1 MYIESVPNR
10 GSPPAILLRES
21 FRDNGRVG
29 KRTLAN
35 LSAWPTALVEGFRTL
50 LKGGVAVAADGI
62 RIRRAL
68 PHGHAAAVLGVIRA
82 IGLDRHLGRPT
93 DKRLAPLAIALIASR
108 MISPASKLTTARDLA
123 ADTACSSL
131 GRLLELGAVDEVE
144 LYRAL
149 DWLGARQGAIEG
161 ALARRHLKDGAL
173 VLYDVSSSWLEGRCC
188 ELARFGYS
196 RDGKKGK
203 LQIVYGLLCAADGCP
218 VAVEV
223 FEGNTADPMTLSTQ
237 IDKLKERF
245 GLSRVVMVGDR
256 GMITSARIRDEL
268 KPAGLDWITALR
280 APQIRALL
288 DTGAFQLSLFDERD
302 LPTDQVRGLKA
313 HEITAPEFPGERLVV
328 CKNPLLAEERA
339 RKREDLLQ
347 ATEAALAKLADQIA
361 RGIGPKG
368 TDRIARAIGR
378 IENRYKLAKL
388 FDITV
393 GEFGFTF
400 ARSPVRIAAEARLDG
415 FYVIRTSVEDKTLA
429 AESVVGAY
437 KSLARVERA
446 FRSLKTVDLHLRPI
460 HHWLA
465 SRVRA
470 HVFLCM
476 LACHVEWHMR
486 ECLKPMLFDD
496 DDQHR
501 FEALAHVPF
510 DMAGEHAQENMGA
523 HPRRQPMVDR
533 SQVQID
539 SLETAE
545 GALDAGETFIGAD
558 HALGRQG
565 FVLDAGA
572 DDIKA
577 VEPGLC
583 GDADGTAG
591 KGEAVF
597 TDSDVEQLGEF
608 VAVFDAAD
616 RARDPVGALGA
627 GAAGDL
633 VGQLGQC
640 RLGGLQQIL
649 ALAGPLL

>member
-1 MYIESVPNR
+1 MYIEAVPNR

-21 FRDNGRVG
+21 FRDNGRVR

-35 LSAWPTALVEGFRTL
+35 LSDWPTPLVEGFRTL
-50 LKGGVAVAADGI
+50 LKGGVAVAAEGI

-68 PHGHAAAVLGVIRA
+68 PHGHAVAVLGTIRA
-82 IGLDRHLGRPT
+82 IGLDRLLGKPI
-93 DKRLAPLAIALIASR
+93 DQRLVRLAIALIASR
-108 MISPASKLTTARDLA
+108 LISPASKLATARDLA
-123 ADTACSSL
+123 ADTAGSSL
-131 GRLLELGAVDEVE
+131 GRLLELGAVEESE

-149 DWLGARQGAIEG
+149 DWLGARQPAIET
-161 ALARRHLKDGAL
+161 ALARRHLKNGAL

-245 GLSRVVMVGDR
+245 GLSRVVLVVGLQPTGLTRGDR
-256 GMITSARIRDEL
+256 GMITSARICDEL
-268 KPAGLDWITALR
+268 KPAGLDWISALR

-288 DTGAFQLSLFDERD
+288 DNGAFQLSLFDERD
-302 LPTDQVRGLKA
+302 LA
-313 HEITAPEFPGERLVV
+313 EITAPEFPGERLVV

-361 RGIGPKG
+361 RGTGPRG

-393 GEFGFTF
+393 GEDGFTF
-400 ARSPVRIAAEARLDG
+400 ARNPVRVAEEARLDG
-415 FYVIRTSVEDKTLA
+415 FYVIRTNVEDKVLA

-446 FRSLKTVDLHLRPI
+446 FRSLKTVDMHLRPI
-460 HHWLA
+460 YHWLA

-496 DDQHR
+496 DDPVAAARERASIVAPAQSSPA
-501 FEALAHVPF
+501 ALRKRASKLTANGGPVHSFQSLLRDLATCTLNAVTTTLNQAYSFTLVATPTPIQ
-510 DMAGEHAQENMGA
+510 AQA
-523 HPRRQPMVDR
+523 FTLLDVDPTK
-533 SQVQID
+533 
-539 SLETAE
+539 L
-545 GALDAGETFIGAD
+545 
-558 HALGRQG
+558 
-565 FVLDAGA
+565 
-572 DDIKA
+572 
-577 VEPGLC
+577 
-583 GDADGTAG
+583 
-591 KGEAVF
+591 
-597 TDSDVEQLGEF
+597 
-608 VAVFDAAD
+608 
-616 RARDPVGALGA
+616 
-627 GAAGDL
+627 
-633 VGQLGQC
+633 
-640 RLGGLQQIL
+640 
-649 ALAGPLL
+649 

>member
-21 FRDNGRVG
+21 FRDDGRVR

-35 LSAWPTALVEGFRTL
+35 LSAWPTALVEGLRTL
-50 LKGGVAVAADGI
+50 LKGGLAVAADGI

-68 PHGHAAAVLGVIRA
+68 PHGHAAAVLGTIRA
-82 IGLDRHLGRPT
+82 IGLDRLLGRPS

-108 MISPASKLTTARDLA
+108 LVSPASKLATARDLA

-131 GRLLELGAVDEVE
+131 GRLLGLGTVDETE

-149 DWLGARQGAIEG
+149 DWLGARQGAIET

-223 FEGNTADPMTLSTQ
+223 FEGNIADPMTLSAQ
-237 IDKLKERF
+237 IDKLKARF
-245 GLSRVVMVGDR
+245 GLSQVVLVGDR

-268 KPAGLDWITALR
+268 APAGLDWITALR

-288 DTGAFQLSLFDERD
+288 DSGAFQLSLFDERD
-302 LPTDQVRGLKA
+302 LA
-313 HEITAPEFPGERLVV
+313 EITAPEFPGERLVV

-361 RGIGPKG
+361 RGTGPKG
-368 TDRIARAIGR
+368 QDNIARAVGR

-388 FDITV
+388 FDIAV
-393 GEFGFTF
+393 AEDGFTF
-400 ARSPVRIAAEARLDG
+400 ARNPDRIAAEARLDG
-415 FYVIRTSVEDKTLA
+415 FYVIRTSVEAKALA
-429 AESVVGAY
+429 ADSVVGAY
-437 KSLARVERA
+437 KGLARVERA
-446 FRSLKTVDLHLRPI
+446 FRSLKTVDLHIRPI

-465 SRVRA
+465 PRVRA

-486 ECLKPMLFDD
+486 ERLKPMLFDD
-496 DDQHR
+496 DDPAAAARERASIVAPAQSSPA
-501 FEALAHVPF
+501 ALRKRASKL
-510 DMAGEHAQENMGA
+510 A
-523 HPRRQPMVDR
+523 
-533 SQVQID
+533 
-539 SLETAE
+539 
-545 GALDAGETFIGAD
+545 
-558 HALGRQG
+558 
-565 FVLDAGA
+565 
-572 DDIKA
+572 
-577 VEPGLC
+577 
-583 GDADGTAG
+583 ADGLPVHSFQSLLRDLATCTLNEMTTTLN
-591 KGEAVF
+591 EAYSF
-597 TDSDVEQLGEF
+597 TL
-608 VAVFDAAD
+608 VATPTPIQAQAFALLAV
-616 RARDPVGALGA
+616 DPTKL
-627 GAAGDL
+627 
-633 VGQLGQC
+633 
-640 RLGGLQQIL
+640 
-649 ALAGPLL
+649 

>member
-21 FRDNGRVG
+21 FRAQGRVR

-35 LSAWPTALVEGFRTL
+35 LSAWPSALVEGFRTL

-68 PHGHAAAVLGVIRA
+68 PHGHAAAVLGTIRA
-82 IGLDRHLGRPT
+82 IGLDRLLGRPS
-93 DKRLAPLAIALIASR
+93 DKRLAPLALALIASR
-108 MISPASKLTTARDLA
+108 LVSPASKLATARDLA
-123 ADTACSSL
+123 ADTASSSL
-131 GRLLELGAVDEVE
+131 GRLLRLGAVDETE

-149 DWLGARQGAIEG
+149 DWLGARQAAIET

-223 FEGNTADPMTLSTQ
+223 FEGNTADPMTLSAQ
-237 IDKLKERF
+237 IDKLKARF
-245 GLSRVVMVGDR
+245 GLSRVVLVGDR

-302 LPTDQVRGLKA
+302 LA
-313 HEITAPEFPGERLVV
+313 EITAPEFPGERLVV

-347 ATEAALAKLADQIA
+347 ATEAALGKLAEQLA
-361 RGIGPKG
+361 RGTGRKG
-368 TDRIARAIGR
+368 QDKIARAVGR

-388 FDITV
+388 FDIAV
-393 GEFGFTF
+393 GEDGFTF
-400 ARSPVRIAAEARLDG
+400 ARNPDRIAAEARLDG
-415 FYVIRTSVEDKTLA
+415 FYVIRTNVEDKALA
-429 AESVVGAY
+429 ADDVVGAY
-437 KSLARVERA
+437 KGLARVERA
-446 FRSLKTVDLHLRPI
+446 FRSLKTVDLHIRPI

-465 SRVRA
+465 PRVRA

-486 ECLKPMLFDD
+486 ERLKPMLFDD
-496 DDQHR
+496 DDPTAAARERASIVAPAQPSPA
-501 FEALAHVPF
+501 ALRKRA
-510 DMAGEHAQENMGA
+510 
-523 HPRRQPMVDR
+523 
-533 SQVQID
+533 SK
-539 SLETAE
+539 LTAE
-545 GALDAGETFIGAD
+545 GGPVHSFQSLLRDLATCTLNEMTTTLNEAYSFTLVATPTPIQAQAFAL
-558 HALGRQG
+558 L
-565 FVLDAGA
+565 
-572 DDIKA
+572 A
-577 VEPGLC
+577 V
-583 GDADGTAG
+583 
-591 KGEAVF
+591 
-597 TDSDVEQLGEF
+597 
-608 VAVFDAAD
+608 
-616 RARDPVGALGA
+616 DPTKL
-627 GAAGDL
+627 
-633 VGQLGQC
+633 
-640 RLGGLQQIL
+640 
-649 ALAGPLL
+649 

>member
-1 MYIESVPNR
+1 MYIEAVPNR
-10 GSPPAILLRES
+10 GSPPAILLRQS
-21 FRDNGRVG
+21 FRENGRVG

-35 LSAWPTALVEGFRTL
+35 LSDWPTSLVEGFRTL
-50 LKGGVAVAADGI
+50 LKGGVAVAAEGI
-62 RIRRAL
+62 GIRRAL
-68 PHGHAAAVLGVIRA
+68 PHGHAAAVLGRIRA
-82 IGLDRHLGRPT
+82 IGLDRLLGKPI
-93 DKRLAPLAIALIASR
+93 DKRLVPLAIALIASR
-108 MISPASKLTTARDLA
+108 LISPASKLATARELA
-123 ADTACSSL
+123 ADTAGSSL
-131 GRLLELGAVDEVE
+131 GRLLELGTVEDSE

-149 DWLGARQGAIEG
+149 DWLGARQAAIET

-245 GLSRVVMVGDR
+245 GLSRVVLVGDR

-302 LPTDQVRGLKA
+302 LA
-313 HEITAPEFPGERLVV
+313 EITAPEFPGERLVV

-361 RGIGPKG
+361 RGTGPKG
-368 TDRIARAIGR
+368 QDKIGRAIGR

-388 FDITV
+388 FDIAV
-393 GEFGFTF
+393 AEDGFTF
-400 ARSPVRIAAEARLDG
+400 GRNQAHIAEEARLDG
-415 FYVIRTSVEDKTLA
+415 FYVIRTSVEDKVLA

-446 FRSLKTVDLHLRPI
+446 FRTLKTVDLHLRPI

-496 DDQHR
+496 DD
-501 FEALAHVPF
+501 P
-510 DMAGEHAQENMGA
+510 
-523 HPRRQPMVDR
+523 
-533 SQVQID
+533 
-539 SLETAE
+539 
-545 GALDAGETFIGAD
+545 
-558 HALGRQG
+558 
-565 FVLDAGA
+565 
-572 DDIKA
+572 
-577 VEPGLC
+577 
-583 GDADGTAG
+583 
-591 KGEAVF
+591 
-597 TDSDVEQLGEF
+597 
-608 VAVFDAAD
+608 
-616 RARDPVGALGA
+616 A
-627 GAAGDL
+627 GAACERASIVAPAQSSPAALRKRASKLTANGGPVHSFHSLLRDL
-633 VGQLGQC
+633 ATCTLNEMTTTLNHAYSFTLVATPTPIQ
-640 RLGGLQQIL
+640 
-649 ALAGPLL
+649 AHAFTLLDVDPTKL